1 LKKNLLLITIAAVL
15 LIAKTEAQSTPRIHM
30 PYGVGNVWVTDI
42 VDDDEKGRFEYTSDN
57 YIIDSIPYWVLK
69 YNGIGYQT
77 NFYCRIRPDGYH
89 VERVDS
95 NVIAPNYEWIHWK
108 ENPQVGDKWVNQ
120 RLHQIWHYEITDNFT
135 APIYGQPDTLYG
147 LRIRLAESPL
157 EILALY
163 SNKFGALSYYSEGT
177 TDQQEGCVINGV
189 VYGDTTFYP
198 WVSVRDEVMESDY
211 RLEQNYPNPFNPS
224 SEIRFRLPESSEI
237 ELGVYDILGNRVAV
251 LAKGQYE
258 AGSHG
263 VIFDGAHLASGVYLY
278 KLSYGRGMTLT
289 RKMTLL
295 K

>member
-1 LKKNLLLITIAAVL
+1 MKKNLLLITIAVIL
-15 LIAKTEAQSTPRIHM
+15 LIAKAEAQSTPRIQM

-42 VDDDEKGRFEYTSDN
+42 VDDDEKLRFEYLDSN
-57 YIIDSIPYWVLK
+57 FVIDSISYWVLESRD
-69 YNGIGYQT
+69 YGYVGYY
-77 NFYCRIRPDGYH
+77 YCRIRPDGYH

-108 ENPQVGDKWVNQ
+108 ENPQVGDEWVNQ
-120 RLHQIWHYEITDNFT
+120 RLHQFWRYQIIDNFT

-147 LRIRLAESPL
+147 LRISLDGNPYEL
-157 EILALY
+157 FALY
-163 SNKFGALSYYSEGT
+163 SLKFGILSYTAEFE
-177 TDQQEGCVINGV
+177 TDRQMGCVINGV

-198 WVSVRDEVMESDY
+198 WVSVRGEVMELDY

>member
-1 LKKNLLLITIAAVL
+1 MKKNLILITIAAVV
-15 LIAKTEAQSTPRIHM
+15 LIARAEAQSTPRIQM
-30 PYGVGNVWVTDI
+30 PYGVGNVWVTD
-42 VDDDEKGRFEYTSDN
+42 VVNGNEKARFEYLPGKI
-57 YIIDSIPYWVLK
+57 IIDSLDYTILEGRSIHHVYK
-69 YNGIGYQT
+69 YYT
-77 NFYCRIRPDGYH
+77 RVRPDGYH

-95 NVIAPNYEWIHWK
+95 SVIAPNYEWIHWK
-108 ENPQVGDKWVNQ
+108 ENPQIGDEWVNQ
-120 RLHQIWHYEITDNFT
+120 KTIYMWRYKITEILLDLV
-135 APIYGQPDTLYG
+135 YGQPDTLYR
-147 LRIRLAESPL
+147 LRISLDGNPYEL
-157 EILALY
+157 FALY
-163 SNKFGALSYYSEGT
+163 SLKFGILSYTADFE
-177 TDQQEGCVINGV
+177 TDRQMGCVINGV

-258 AGSHG
+258 QGSHG

>member
-1 LKKNLLLITIAAVL
+1 MKKFPLYLFVCFVFFSLPVRS
-15 LIAKTEAQSTPRIHM
+15 QSTPRIQM
-30 PYGVGNVWVTDI
+30 PYGVGNVWITDI
-42 VDDDEKGRFEYTSDN
+42 VDGNDKIRFEYIDDDF
-57 YIIDSIPYWVLK
+57 IIDSISYWVLERRS
-69 YNGIGYQT
+69 YGYVALR
-77 NFYCRIRPDGYH
+77 YARIRPDGYH

-108 ENPQVGDKWVNQ
+108 ENPQVGDEWVNQ
-120 RLHQIWHYEITDNFT
+120 RLHQFWRYQIIDNFT

-147 LRIRLAESPL
+147 LRISLDGNPYEL
-157 EILALY
+157 FALY
-163 SNKFGALSYYSEGT
+163 SLKFGILSSTAEFE
-177 TDQQEGCVINGV
+177 TDRQMGCVINGV

-211 RLEQNYPNPFNPS
+211 GLEQNYPNPFNPS

-278 KLSYGRGMTLT
+278 KLSYGRGTTLT